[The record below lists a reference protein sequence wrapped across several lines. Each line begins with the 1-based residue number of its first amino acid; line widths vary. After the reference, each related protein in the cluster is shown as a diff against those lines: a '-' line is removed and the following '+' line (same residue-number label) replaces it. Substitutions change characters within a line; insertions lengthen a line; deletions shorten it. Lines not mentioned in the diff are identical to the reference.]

1 MRLGL
6 KDQPIFLLLTGLMA
20 LSMFVPAGHAL
31 AQDNHAVARGFFYTG
46 LLALFATLLIG
57 VARGGRK
64 ARRHHKEDLGALQ
77 ALLAAFVL
85 MPVLLA
91 IPFHEAVPETSFLD
105 AYFEM
110 VSSFTT
116 TGATLYPP
124 EQLPGTL
131 HLWRAQVGWMGGLV
145 IWIAAAAVLA
155 PLSLGGFEVTSA
167 VSERDART
175 RLDRFERAGVVR
187 RAVTI
192 SIRLMPIYVG
202 LTGALWMFLLIGGDR
217 PLTAICHAMSTMATS
232 GISPVGGVQNAG
244 AGLGGEIVIF
254 LFLFFALSR
263 MTFATDTSVARQA
276 IWRDPEFRMGAALVI
291 AVPLLMFIRHWLAVF
306 EGDLAE
312 DLRIAIL
319 ALWGGFFTVLSF
331 LTTTGFESAEWDTA
345 RYWSGLG
352 TPGMI
357 LMGLAMVGGGVAT
370 TAGGVKL
377 LRVFALYLAGVR
389 ELERLVHP
397 HSISGAGSINR
408 RMRRHG
414 AFQAWIFFMLFAM
427 TLAAAT
433 ALLALLG
440 SSFED
445 SMVMSIAALTTTG
458 PLVRIGAE
466 SPIDLAT
473 LSDASKAVF
482 CAVMVL
488 GRLELVAIIALL
500 NPDLWRD

>member
-1 MRLGL
+1 MRLRL
-6 KDQPIFLLLTGLMA
+6 KEQPIFLLLTGAMA
-20 LSMFVPAGHAL
+20 LSMFLPAGHAL
-31 AQDNHAVARGFFYTG
+31 AQNDHAVARAFFYTG
-46 LLALFATLLIG
+46 LLALALTFLIAL
-57 VARGGRK
+57 ARSGRPP
-64 ARRHHKEDLGALQ
+64 RRHHKEDLGALQ

-85 MPVLLA
+85 LPVLLA
-91 IPFHEAVPETSFLD
+91 VPFHEAHGETAFLD

-124 EQLPGTL
+124 ETLPGTL

-187 RAVTI
+187 RALTI
-192 SIRLMPIYVG
+192 AFRLTPIYVG

-232 GISPVGGVQNAG
+232 GISPVGGVHNAASG
-244 AGLGGEIVIF
+244 IGGEMVIF

-276 IWRDPEFRMGAALVI
+276 IWRDPEFRMGTALVI
-291 AVPLLMFIRHWLAVF
+291 AVPVLMFIRHWVAAF
-306 EGDLAE
+306 EGDVAENFRLAV
-312 DLRIAIL
+312 L
-319 ALWGGFFTVLSF
+319 ALWGGIFTVLSF

-466 SPIDLAT
+466 VPIDLAA
-473 LSDASKAVF
+473 LGDASKAVF

>member
-1 MRLGL
+1 MRRRL
-6 KDQPIFLLLTGLMA
+6 KDQPIFLLLTGVVA
-20 LSMFVPAGHAL
+20 FSMFVPAGYALVRDSHAI
-31 AQDNHAVARGFFYTG
+31 ARSFFYTG
-46 LLALFATLLIG
+46 LMALALIVLIAL
-57 VARGGRK
+57 ARGARPP
-64 ARRHHKEDLGALQ
+64 RRHHKEDLGALQ

-85 MPVLLA
+85 LPVLMA
-91 IPFHEAVPETSFLD
+91 IPFHEALRTTSFLN

-116 TGATLYPP
+116 TGATLFAPDRLPP
-124 EQLPGTL
+124 TL

-175 RLDRFERAGVVR
+175 RLDRFERASVVR

-192 SIRLMPIYVG
+192 AFRLTPIYAG

-217 PLTAICHAMSTMATS
+217 PLTALCHAMSTLATS
-232 GISPVGGVQNAG
+232 GISPVGGVQNAASG
-244 AGLGGEIVIF
+244 IGGEMVIF

-263 MTFATDTSVARQA
+263 MTFATDTSSARQA
-276 IWRDPEFRMGAALVI
+276 IWRDPEFRIGTALVV
-291 AVPLLMFIRHWLAVF
+291 AVPLLMFLRHWIAAF
-306 EGDLAE
+306 EVDAAE
-312 DLRIAIL
+312 DLGIGLR
-319 ALWGGFFTVLSF
+319 ALWGGVFTVLSF

-345 RYWSGLG
+345 RFWSGLG

-377 LRVFALYLAGVR
+377 LRVFALYLAGMR

-433 ALLALLG
+433 AVLAALG
-440 SSFED
+440 STFED
-445 SMVMSIAALTTTG
+445 AMVLSIAALSTTG
-458 PLVRIGAE
+458 PIVLVAAE
-466 SPIDLAT
+466 APINLAA
-473 LSDASKAVF
+473 LSETSKAVF
-482 CAVMVL
+482 CAVMIL

>member
-1 MRLGL
+1 MRQRL
-6 KDQPIFLLLTGLMA
+6 KDQPIFLLLSGVMA
-20 LSMFVPAGHAL
+20 LSMMLPAGHAL
-31 AQDNHAVARGFFYTG
+31 AQNNHAVARPFFYTG
-46 LLALFATLLIG
+46 LLALFLTVLVA
-57 VARGGRK
+57 VARGGNRK
-64 ARRHHKEDLGALQ
+64 RRHHKEDLGALQ

-85 MPVLLA
+85 LPLALA
-91 IPFHEAVPETSFLD
+91 IPFHEAIPETSFLD

-116 TGATLYPP
+116 TGATLYPT
-124 EQLPGTL
+124 EQLSDTL
-131 HLWRAQVGWMGGLV
+131 HLWRAQVAWMGGLV

-187 RAVTI
+187 RAMAI
-192 SIRLMPIYVG
+192 AFRLTPIYVG

-217 PLTAICHAMSTMATS
+217 PLTAFCHAMSTMSTS
-232 GISPVGGVQNAG
+232 GISPVGGVQNAASG
-244 AGLGGEIVIF
+244 IGGEMVIF

-263 MTFATDTSVARQA
+263 MTFATDTTVARQA
-276 IWRDPEFRMGAALVI
+276 IWRDPEFRMGLALV
-291 AVPLLMFIRHWLAVF
+291 ASVPVLMFVRHWVAAF
-306 EGDLAE
+306 EGDVTEGLRLA
-312 DLRIAIL
+312 LL

-331 LTTTGFESAEWDTA
+331 LTTTGFESAEWETA

-352 TPGMI
+352 TPGLI
-357 LMGLAMVGGGVAT
+357 LLGLAMVGGGVAT

-433 ALLALLG
+433 ALFALLG
-440 SSFED
+440 SSFEN
-445 SMVMSIAALTTTG
+445 SMVMSISALTTTG

-466 SPIDLAT
+466 TPIDLA
-473 LSDASKAVF
+473 SISAASKGVF